1 MRLLLLI
8 AALQPALVPAKGPNT
23 ILSVIIG
30 EPSCPR
36 ASALVCL
43 LSAES
48 ARRR

>member
-36 ASALVCL
+36 AAPSSVC
-43 LSAES
+43 
-48 ARRR
+48 

>member
-1 MRLLLLI
+1 MWLLLLI

-30 EPSCPR
+30 VLLPSCG
-36 ASALVCL
+36 ALVCL